1 MTLKSNPC
9 TVYKWCAQ
17 ARLLRK
23 VSKRSL
29 SKIVNRG
36 GQEETIYYTPMKRKQ
51 DGVVGD
57 KDKPIRIDLL
67 RLKDEGIKY
76 IQVQLYVLLY
86 ELSQLLKAGPKNIVN
101 F

>member
-1 MTLKSNPC
+1 MKVSIKRGLNILTGDTKKEQNARNNYLLGRQTYGTLTKTFKSYWDTKHFNLDSQMTLKSNPC

-36 GQEETIYYTPMKRKQ
+36 GQRKKYTIHP
-51 DGVVGD
+51 
-57 KDKPIRIDLL
+57 
-67 RLKDEGIKY
+67 
-76 IQVQLYVLLY
+76 
-86 ELSQLLKAGPKNIVN
+86 
-101 F
+101 

>member
-1 MTLKSNPC
+1 
-9 TVYKWCAQ
+9 
-17 ARLLRK
+17 
-23 VSKRSL
+23 
-29 SKIVNRG
+29 
-36 GQEETIYYTPMKRKQ
+36 MKRKQ

-57 KDKPIRIDLL
+57 KDNPILIDFL
-67 RLKDEGIKY
+67 RFKDEEGIKY